1 MAAHGKP
8 KPKPKPPGAPAPPPP
23 PPPTAAEAKKGFM
36 RRMFPFLLAVNAFVG
51 AYVLVRTYYK
61 DEDSPPK
68 NAHSAS
74 ASASATATDSTPS
87 PAGDSPDP
95 VAVAA
100 VPTKPVPLPPI
111 PEDDQRRVYKWMLE
125 EKRKVKPQNA
135 AEKKRLDDEK
145 ALLKHIIRADTLPV
159 F

>member
-1 MAAHGKP
+1 MPAHGKP
-8 KPKPKPPGAPAPPPP
+8 KPKPAPPPP

-68 NAHSAS
+68 TAHSAS

-87 PAGDSPDP
+87 PAGDSPEP

-111 PEDDQRRVYKWMLE
+111 PEDEQRRVYKWMLE

>member
-8 KPKPKPPGAPAPPPP
+8 KPKPPGAPAPPPPP

-51 AYVLVRTYYK
+51 AYMLVRTYYK
-61 DEDSPPK
+61 DSPAKTADS
-68 NAHSAS
+68 AAATATAS
-74 ASASATATDSTPS
+74 TPSATAES
-87 PAGDSPDP
+87 PEPP
-95 VAVAA
+95 VATPAKV
-100 VPTKPVPLPPI
+100 LPPI
-111 PEDDQRRVYKWMLE
+111 PEDEQRRVYKWMLE
-125 EKRKVKPQNA
+125 EKRKVKPRDA

-159 F
+159 L